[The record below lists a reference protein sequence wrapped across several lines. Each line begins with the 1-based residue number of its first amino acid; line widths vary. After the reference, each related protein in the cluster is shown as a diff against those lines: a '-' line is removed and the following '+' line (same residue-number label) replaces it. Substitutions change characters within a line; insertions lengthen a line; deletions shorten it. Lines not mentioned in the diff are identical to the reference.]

1 MANGVNMGVARLPAG
16 WRRYC
21 CQGTRAGTECNKA
34 RALFKAFIL
43 GKRITGDWSCE
54 DQQDHVMALVYGKM
68 KKQ

>member
-1 MANGVNMGVARLPAG
+1 MHDNISLSIEVV
-16 WRRYC
+16 
-21 CQGTRAGTECNKA
+21 TERNKA